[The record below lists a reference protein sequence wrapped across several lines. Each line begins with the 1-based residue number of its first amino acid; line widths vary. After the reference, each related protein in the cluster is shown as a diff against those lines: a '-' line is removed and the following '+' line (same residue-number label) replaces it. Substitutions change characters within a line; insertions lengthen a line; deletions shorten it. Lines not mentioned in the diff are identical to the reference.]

1 MGIYE
6 KANLKRQ
13 SFFQKILCIHP
24 KQNYIAELQNLLCEY
39 ENCFSSLD
47 FLHIHRLKKK
57 YRIKKGDFLR
67 EREQLL
73 ETYIIYC
80 TWDNQFSEEEQTQ
93 LQALSHILDISEE
106 QLHAKMIKSL

>member
-1 MGIYE
+1 M
-6 KANLKRQ
+6 
-13 SFFQKILCIHP
+13 
-24 KQNYIAELQNLLCEY
+24 
-39 ENCFSSLD
+39 
-47 FLHIHRLKKK
+47 
-57 YRIKKGDFLR
+57 GDFLR

>member
-1 MGIYE
+1 M
-6 KANLKRQ
+6 
-13 SFFQKILCIHP
+13 CI
-24 KQNYIAELQNLLCEY
+24 
-39 ENCFSSLD
+39 SLNVVY
-47 FLHIHRLKKK
+47 LHYIHRLKKK

-80 TWDNQFSEEEQTQ
+80 TWDNQFSEEEQRQ